1 MSRAA
6 WAAVVLLGLM
16 AILAVQGGEYSTGD
30 YFELKRR
37 VAAAESA
44 EAHLTTVVDSL
55 RLVEKAVLTD
65 PREQERIAR
74 EEFGMIRS
82 GEYLYKLT
90 TPEEP

>member
-1 MSRAA
+1 MSRAG

-44 EAHLTTVVDSL
+44 EAHLSGVVDSL
-55 RLVEKAVLTD
+55 KLVEKAVLTD

-74 EEFGMIRS
+74 EEFGMIRP
-82 GEYLYKLT
+82 GESLYKVT
-90 TPEEP
+90 KPGEP

>member
-6 WAAVVLLGLM
+6 WAAVVLLVLM
-16 AILAVQGGEYSTGD
+16 AVLAVQGGEYSTGD

-37 VAAAESA
+37 VAAAEST
-44 EAHLTTVVDSL
+44 EARLTTVVDSL

-74 EEFGMIRS
+74 EEFGMIRP
-82 GEYLYKLT
+82 GEFLYKVT
-90 TPEEP
+90 TPGEP

>member
-6 WAAVVLLGLM
+6 WATVVLLGLM

-44 EAHLTTVVDSL
+44 AARLTTVVDSL
-55 RLVEKAVLTD
+55 KLVEKAVLTD

-74 EEFGMIRS
+74 EEFGMIRP
-82 GEYLYKLT
+82 GEYLYKVT

>member
-1 MSRAA
+1 
-6 WAAVVLLGLM
+6 VVLLGLM
-16 AILAVQGGEYSTGD
+16 AVLAVQGGEYGTGD

-37 VAAAESA
+37 VFAAESA
-44 EAHLTTVVDSL
+44 EARLTAVVDSL
-55 RLVEKAVLTD
+55 RQVEKAVLTD

-74 EEFGMIRS
+74 EEFGMIRR

>member
-30 YFELKRR
+30 YFELERR

-44 EAHLTTVVDSL
+44 EAYLARVVDSL
-55 RLVEKAVLTD
+55 EAVEKAVLTD

-74 EEFGMIRS
+74 EEFGMIRP
-82 GEYLYKLT
+82 GEYLYKVT
-90 TPEEP
+90 VPEEP

>member
-30 YFELKRR
+30 YFELERR
-37 VAAAESA
+37 VLAAESA
-44 EAHLTTVVDSL
+44 EAHLSKLVDSL
-55 RLVEKAVLTD
+55 TGVEKAVLTD

-74 EEFGMIRS
+74 EEFGMIRR

>member
-1 MSRAA
+1 VSRAA

-44 EAHLTTVVDSL
+44 EAHLGRVVDSL
-55 RLVEKAVLTD
+55 AGVEKAVLTD

-74 EEFGMIRS
+74 EEFGMIRP
-82 GEYLYKLT
+82 GEYLYKVT
-90 TPEEP
+90 VPEEP

>member
-44 EAHLTTVVDSL
+44 EARLTAVVESL

-74 EEFGMIRS
+74 EEFGMIRP

>member
-16 AILAVQGGEYSTGD
+16 AILAMQGGEYSTGD

-44 EAHLTTVVDSL
+44 EVKTRIEK
-55 RLVEKAVLTD
+55 RLKEA
-65 PREQERIAR
+65 EEAAR
-74 EEFGMIRS
+74 KS
-82 GEYLYKLT
+82 AK
-90 TPEEP
+90 